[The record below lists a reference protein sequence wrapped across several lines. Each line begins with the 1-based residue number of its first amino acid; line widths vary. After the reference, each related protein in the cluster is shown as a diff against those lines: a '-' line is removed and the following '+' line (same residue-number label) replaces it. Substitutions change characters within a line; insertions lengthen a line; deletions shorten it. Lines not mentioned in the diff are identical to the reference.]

1 MKAIFYNYRR
11 INFTEVI
18 MIALKT
24 QRLYLRNV
32 ISNDAET
39 IFDYRNHKLCNHY
52 QRGQTRDYKKIIQL
66 IEHHKNDEISITH
79 PFMIAVA
86 LNSNNEMIGE
96 INVIPK
102 EHTISIGYTFSYKY
116 HRQGYAYEALSK
128 LIELLHLIA
137 PDWEFISFTDPDNI
151 ASIRLLLKL
160 GYKNLGYIP
169 SIQSQA
175 FGKWTTSLTD
185 EEFSKKAK

>member
-1 MKAIFYNYRR
+1 
-11 INFTEVI
+11 

-116 HRQGYAYEALSK
+116 HRQGYAYEALFK
-128 LIELLHLIA
+128 LIESLHLIA